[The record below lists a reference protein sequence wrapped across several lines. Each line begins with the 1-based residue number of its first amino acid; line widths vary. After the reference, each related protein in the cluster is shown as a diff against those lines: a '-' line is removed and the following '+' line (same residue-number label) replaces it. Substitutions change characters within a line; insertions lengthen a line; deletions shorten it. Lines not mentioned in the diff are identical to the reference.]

1 MFLLRPLII
10 NNLKKMK
17 NRYLLSLFFVFTLAA
32 NGYSQESFRITH
44 GPWLSD
50 MSDDGVTIIWMT
62 SKNAVSWVELAP
74 DDGSNFYGEERPRFY
89 DTRYGR
95 IQAASNLHQ
104 VRLENLQAGTRYRYA
119 IFSKEVLN
127 WENDSRIIYGITVA
141 NAAYARNSLSFR
153 TFSNKDDT
161 VSFMMFND
169 LHGRAQFMKDLCK
182 NADFGS
188 LDMVFF
194 NGDMSTAINSEEQLL
209 TDFVDASVDLFAKR
223 IPVAFNRGNHETRGR
238 YADYI
243 FNYFPMKNGQ
253 VYRTFNVGDVAFLLL
268 DCGEDKPDSDIEYS
282 GLADFDAYREAQAA
296 WLREAIRE
304 KSFAEAPVKIVI
316 LHMPP
321 GVSNWHGT
329 LHLDKTLLP
338 LLNEAKVDV
347 VFSGHTHRYSYNP
360 PVPGKIS
367 FPVIVN
373 SNNAYLRCDV
383 INGKIIVKII
393 GTEGTKPIEHQLN

>member
-1 MFLLRPLII
+1 M
-10 NNLKKMK
+10 KK
-17 NRYLLSLFFVFTLAA
+17 RYLLYLMLLLGPSL
-32 NGYSQESFRITH
+32 NGFSQESFKITH

-50 MSDDGVTIIWMT
+50 MSETGVTIIWMT
-62 SKNAVSWVELAP
+62 NKNAISWVEIAP
-74 DDGSNFYGEERPRFY
+74 DDRSNFYGEERPRHF
-89 DTRYGR
+89 DTQYGR
-95 IQAASNLHQ
+95 IQATSHLHK
-104 VRLENLQAGTRYRYA
+104 VRIENLRPGTKYRYA

-127 WENDSRIIYGITVA
+127 WETDSRIIYGVTVA
-141 NAAYARNSLSFR
+141 NAAYSRNSLAFR
-153 TFSNKDDT
+153 TFSNQDDT

-182 NADFGS
+182 DVDFMP

-194 NGDMSTAINSEEQLL
+194 NGDMSTAINSEEQML

-243 FNYFPMKNGQ
+243 FNYFPMSEGR
-253 VYRTFNVGDVAFLLL
+253 VYRTFNVGDVAFLML
-268 DCGEDKPDSDIEYS
+268 DCGEDKPDSDLEYS
-282 GLADFDAYREAQAA
+282 GLADFDAYREAQAV
-296 WLREAIRE
+296 WLRDAV
-304 KSFAEAPVKIVI
+304 KSKAFIDARVRIVM

-321 GVSNWHGT
+321 AVSDWHGT
-329 LHLDKTLLP
+329 LHLDETLLP
-338 LLNEAKVDV
+338 ILNDAKIDV

-360 PVPGKIS
+360 PKAGKTA

-383 INGKIIVKII
+383 IDGKIKVKIV
-393 GTEGTKPIEHQLN
+393 GPEGTKPIEHQLN